1 MHYANLT
8 TQSFLEKESNLYL
21 HSQDHE
27 VVVVA
32 VLLVVDQPH
41 HEHVL
46 LQDQGV
52 HDEASLEVQDVRF
65 HALDH
70 DHHVKIL
77 TLTNN
82 SK

>member
-1 MHYANLT
+1 M
-8 TQSFLEKESNLYL
+8 TQSFLVKESNSYL
-21 HSQDHE
+21 LSQDHE
-27 VVVVA
+27 VVVEA
-32 VLLVVDQPH
+32 VLLVVDLLH
-41 HEHVL
+41 HVHVL
-46 LQDQGV
+46 LQGREV